1 MSPQFQPA
9 LEQKAPFIGQLP
21 ALKRL
26 FEGKVVDPNIQ
37 EETFTEEVTSPNPFR
52 GMVQS
57 ITKQYPRLGGADWQ
71 VFYGDQKNN
80 TRRGHLEFYP
90 PDERDNPRPGK
101 PSIEVFNR
109 SVGGDDLRQMVFGD
123 MLHHLSDTDPEWKRL
138 RNKYSDTISR
148 ERKLE
153 EYDFAKGQGET
164 RDLKKWWDVSRLD
177 AHVRGYIADQWPK
190 DDGFYSDKQKDILRE
205 MQQLLT
211 QPRGAR

>member
-1 MSPQFQPA
+1 MSPQFQP
-9 LEQKAPFIGQLP
+9 ESEIKAPFIGQLP
-21 ALKRL
+21 ALER
-26 FEGKVVDPNIQ
+26 FVDPRIQ
-37 EETFTEEVTSPNPFR
+37 EETFTEEVASSNPFR

-80 TRRGHLEFYP
+80 PRGGFLEFYP
-90 PDERDNPRPGK
+90 PDERDNPRPGS
-101 PSIEVFNR
+101 PSIEVFDR
-109 SVGGDDLRQMVFGD
+109 SVRGDDLRQMVFGD
-123 MLHHLSDTDPEWKRL
+123 MLHHLSGTDPQWKKL
-138 RNKYSDTISR
+138 RQQYSDTISQEQKKR
-148 ERKLE
+148 EY
-153 EYDFAKGQGET
+153 EYEVTNFGET
-164 RDLKKWWDVSRLD
+164 RDIKKWWDVSRLD